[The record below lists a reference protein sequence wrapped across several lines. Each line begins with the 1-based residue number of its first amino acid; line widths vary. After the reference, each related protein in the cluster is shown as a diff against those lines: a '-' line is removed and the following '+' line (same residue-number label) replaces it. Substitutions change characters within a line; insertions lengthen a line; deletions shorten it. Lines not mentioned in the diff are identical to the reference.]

1 MRYQPIDPT
10 LFTEHRKR
18 LVGMMAPNSLAVV
31 NANDL
36 MPRNSDAL
44 SLIVPQTDLFYLSG
58 IEQEETILVL
68 CPNAFDERL
77 REVLFIREPSEL
89 LKIWEGHKHSKAEAS
104 GISGIRSVQWLSD
117 FEAIFHR
124 LMCEVEHVY
133 LNSNEHPRSTVV
145 VETRDARF
153 VADCQRRYPLHRY
166 ERLGRLLYK
175 LRGTKSQREID
186 LIRKA
191 AEISGAGFRRVARM
205 LKPGVKEYELE
216 AEYAHEFLRNRG
228 QFAYSPIIASGAN
241 SCVLHYVTNDQ
252 ECKAGDVL
260 LVDVASSYANYSAD
274 VTRTLPVSGKFTKRQ
289 RQVYDAVLR
298 VQRASIKGATVGKLH
313 RDWQKEAQMMM
324 NEELLAL
331 GLITKEDIQKQ
342 TDEAPAC
349 WKYFPHGLGHA
360 LGLDVHDYGWTMEPF
375 TDGFVV
381 TVEPGIYI
389 PEEGFGVRL
398 ENDVVV
404 RKGGAE
410 DLCASIPI
418 EAEEVEA
425 LMRQTV
431 KER

>member
-1 MRYQPIDPT
+1 MRHLPIDPG
-10 LFTEHRKR
+10 LFAEHRQR
-18 LVGMMAPNSLAVV
+18 LASRMAPNSLAVV

-44 SLIVPQTDLFYLSG
+44 NLIVPQTDLFYLSG
-58 IEQEETILVL
+58 IEQEESILVI
-68 CPNAFDERL
+68 CPNSFDEKT

-89 LKIWEGHKHSKAEAS
+89 LKTWEGHKLSRDEAAN
-104 GISGIRSVQWLSD
+104 ISGIKNVQWLSE
-117 FEAIFHR
+117 FPAVFHR
-124 LMCEVEHVY
+124 LMCEVETAY
-133 LNSNEHPRSTVV
+133 LNTNEHPRSSVV

-153 VADCQRRYPLHRY
+153 IADCMRRYPLHRY
-166 ERLGRLLYK
+166 ERLGRLMFK
-175 LRGTKSQREID
+175 LRGIKSEREIE

-191 AEISGAGFRRVARM
+191 AEVSGKGFRRVARV
-205 LKPGVKEYELE
+205 LKPGVMEYELE
-216 AEYAHEFLRNRG
+216 AEYSHEFLRSRCY
-228 QFAYSPIIASGAN
+228 FAYNPIIASGAN
-241 SCVLHYVTNDQ
+241 SCVLHYHQNDQ

-260 LVDVASSYANYSAD
+260 LVDVAASYANYNAD
-274 VTRTLPVSGKFTKRQ
+274 VTRTLPVSGRFTKRQ

-298 VQRASIKGATVGKLH
+298 VQRASIKGAIVGKLH
-313 RDWQKEAQMMM
+313 RDWQKESQLMM

-331 GLITKEDIQKQ
+331 GLITREDIKRQ
-342 TDEAPAC
+342 TDDEPAC
-349 WKYFPHGLGHA
+349 RKYYMHGLGHA

-375 TDGFVV
+375 EDGFVV

-410 DLCASIPI
+410 DLCANIPI

-425 LMRQTV
+425 LMNR
-431 KER
+431 

>member
-1 MRYQPIDPT
+1 MRHLPIEPS
-10 LFTEHRKR
+10 LFVEHRQR
-18 LVGMMAPNSLAVV
+18 LASRLAANSLAVV

-58 IEQEETILVL
+58 IEQEETILL
-68 CPNAFDERL
+68 ICPNSFDQKT
-77 REVLFIREPSEL
+77 REVLFIRESSPL
-89 LKIWEGHKHSKAEAS
+89 LKTWEGHKLSKDEAAS
-104 GISGIRSVQWLSD
+104 ISGITNVQWLSE
-117 FEAIFHR
+117 FPAVFHR
-124 LMCEVEHVY
+124 LMCEVETVY
-133 LNSNEHPRSTVV
+133 LNANEHPRSTVV

-153 VADCQRRYPLHRY
+153 IADCMRRYPLHRY
-166 ERLGRLLYK
+166 ERLGRLMFK
-175 LRGTKSQREID
+175 LRGIKSEREIE

-191 AEISGAGFRRVARM
+191 AEVSGKGFRRIARA
-205 LKPGVKEYELE
+205 LKPGVMEYELE
-216 AEYAHEFLRNRG
+216 AEYSHEFLRQRCH
-228 QFAYSPIIASGAN
+228 FAYNPIIASGPN
-241 SCVLHYVTNDQ
+241 SCVLHYNQNDQ

-260 LVDVASSYANYSAD
+260 LVDVAASYANYNAD
-274 VTRTLPVSGKFTKRQ
+274 VTRTLPVSGRFSKRQ

-313 RDWQKEAQMMM
+313 RDWQKESQMMM
-324 NEELLAL
+324 NDELLSL
-331 GLITKEDIQKQ
+331 GLLTRDDIRKQ
-342 TDEAPAC
+342 TEDEPAC
-349 WKYFPHGLGHA
+349 RKYYMHGLGHA

-375 TDGFVV
+375 QEGFVV

-410 DLCASIPI
+410 DLCANIPI

-425 LMRQTV
+425 LMHR
-431 KER
+431 

>member
-1 MRYQPIDPT
+1 MRYQPIDPS

-18 LVGMMAPNSLAVV
+18 LAAMLAPSSLAVV

-58 IEQEETILVL
+58 IEQEETILLL
-68 CPNAFDERL
+68 CPTAFDDKL
-77 REVLFIREPSEL
+77 REVLFVRETSEL
-89 LKIWEGHKHSKAEAS
+89 LKIWEGHKHSKDEAAA
-104 GISGIRSVQWLSD
+104 ISGIKNVQWLSD
-117 FEAIFHR
+117 FPAVFHR
-124 LMCEVEHVY
+124 LMCEVERVY

-153 VADCQRRYPLHRY
+153 VADCMRRYPLHRY
-166 ERLGRLLYK
+166 ERLGRITYK
-175 LRGTKSQREID
+175 LRGTKSAQEIE
-186 LIRKA
+186 LIRQA
-191 AEISGAGFRRVARM
+191 AEISGKGFRRVARA
-205 LKPGVKEYELE
+205 LKPGVMEYELE
-216 AEYAHEFLRNRG
+216 AEYSHEFLRNRG
-228 QFAYSPIIASGAN
+228 HFAYSPIIASGAN
-241 SCVLHYVTNDQ
+241 SCVLHYVQNDQ
-252 ECKAGDVL
+252 ECKAGEVL
-260 LVDVASSYANYSAD
+260 LIDVAASYANYNAD

-289 RQVYDAVLR
+289 RQVYGAVLR
-298 VQRASIKGATVGKLH
+298 VQRASIKAAVPGKLH
-313 RDWQKEAQMMM
+313 REWQKDAQMMM
-324 NEELLAL
+324 NEELLSL
-331 GLITKEDIQKQ
+331 GLIKREDIARQ
-342 TDEAPAC
+342 TEERPAC

-410 DLCASIPI
+410 DLCAGIPI

-425 LMRQTV
+425 LMHR
-431 KER
+431 